1 RLYGINTLGAAIGA
15 LVTTWIFLPQ
25 LGLEQSLKVG
35 AALNFGCA
43 GALGLLV
50 ISFRKQLDVSPVM
63 AELDEQESNPSPPQ
77 TPESAGFTFGTWLL
91 LYVLSGFI
99 ALSLEILWLRLLT
112 VMLRCTAFAFGTM
125 LTIYL
130 GGLGVGA
137 IAGTKFVQTS
147 RRPVSVFLALQ
158 TLVAVSAGIAI
169 VLLVSP
175 TAESLIPNLST
186 YFGVRDPLNVSLAL
200 NGILGWWQN
209 QAVPPETLAETM
221 RFVLFLVVVPLV
233 LILPATTLMG
243 LSFPYLQKAVQHD
256 IHTIGRRVGA
266 LQVANILGCMAGASL
281 TG

>member
-1 RLYGINTLGAAIGA
+1 
-15 LVTTWIFLPQ
+15 

-43 GALGLLV
+43 SALVLLV
-50 ISFRKQLDVSPVM
+50 ISRRKQPDAAAVTTELRRPEPDPPLPQA
-63 AELDEQESNPSPPQ
+63 AEP
-77 TPESAGFTFGTWLL
+77 AGFTFGTWLL

-112 VMLRCTAFAFGTM
+112 VMLKCTAFAFGTM

-130 GGLGVGA
+130 GGLGLGA
-137 IAGTKFVQTS
+137 IAGTRFVQRS

-200 NGILGWWQN
+200 NGILTW
-209 QAVPPETLAETM
+209 
-221 RFVLFLVVVPLV
+221 
-233 LILPATTLMG
+233 
-243 LSFPYLQKAVQHD
+243 
-256 IHTIGRRVGA
+256 
-266 LQVANILGCMAGASL
+266 
-281 TG
+281 